1 MSEFDIVVIG
11 AGPAGATAAR
21 VAAYF
26 GAKVAIIEKQPL
38 PRPKLCGGWVANR
51 ALRML
56 GFPLGEGVIEHRF
69 DTVDL
74 RHGTM
79 GVRYE
84 APEGLGV
91 FVDRAIFDA
100 HLIAAAETA
109 GATLLTAKVTA
120 IRRDGAGISL
130 TTTAG
135 MVSAGGVILCAGAN
149 SALIRALRAPDPP
162 GRFGIALEQRL
173 PIEYAAQLEVMP
185 GTARL
190 DFGRIPFGYGW
201 ALHHGPYLVV
211 GIGGR
216 HASAGS
222 LRAHYHGFWNHLRLP
237 AALIAPRGHPLPVG
251 GFRRVLGRGRILAAG
266 DAAGFVDAFTGE
278 GIAHAIHSGQLA
290 AQSLLRASDDDAGRD
305 YRRRCAVSIL
315 PELRD
320 SLRMARLF
328 HGAPRF
334 FRRTFCGDRAAA
346 QRFAAVIDGK
356 LTYKKYLAWAVARR
370 LRLV

>member
-1 MSEFDIVVIG
+1 MNRYDIAIIG
-11 AGPAGATAAR
+11 AGPAGASAALSAVR
-21 VAAYF
+21 G
-26 GAKVAIIEKQPL
+26 GARAVIIEKQPL
-38 PRPKLCGGWVANR
+38 PRPKLCGGWVAHR

-56 GFPLGEGVIEHRF
+56 EFPLGEDVIEHRF

-74 RHGTM
+74 RDGTR
-79 GVRYE
+79 GVRYV

-100 HLIAAAETA
+100 HLIAAAESA
-109 GATLLTAKVTA
+109 GAALLTAKVTA
-120 IRRDGAGISL
+120 VQRDGAGINL
-130 TTTAG
+130 MTTAG
-135 MVSAGGVILCAGAN
+135 AVWAGGVILCAGAN
-149 SALIRALRAPDPP
+149 SGLIRALRAPDPP
-162 GRFGIALEQRL
+162 GRFGVALEQRL
-173 PIEYAAQLEVMP
+173 PVEYAAPLEVMP

-190 DFGRIPFGYGW
+190 EFGRIPYGYGW
-201 ALHHGPYLVV
+201 VLHHGPYLVV

-216 HASAGS
+216 RASAGS
-222 LRAHYHGFWNHLRLP
+222 LRAHYRDFWNHLRLP

-251 GFRRVLGRGRILAAG
+251 GFRRVLDRGRILAAG

-278 GIAHAIHSGQLA
+278 GITHAIHSGQLA
-290 AQSLLRASDDDAGRD
+290 ALSLLRSTDDEAGRD

-328 HGAPRF
+328 HTAPRF
-334 FRRTFCGDRAAA
+334 FRQTFCGDPAAA
-346 QRFAAVIDGK
+346 QRFAAVVEGK